1 MKRISIFLM
10 ASLFVLCAVAQGAD
24 KTGMISLKPYI
35 PEDAGLSPKLH
46 KQLMTKMSQIASAAG
61 MAGEGFD
68 NRFIITAN
76 IQETELAETATIPVK
91 MAASLAVT
99 FFVGDGIDGTL
110 FSSCTVNVKGIGD
123 NKEDAYYAA
132 IRKISPRKPELLQ
145 AVELGKQR
153 IVQYYN
159 SVGPEIINTAKAAA
173 AGGQYDEAISMLFAI
188 PMSSDIYPEAQRL
201 IAEYGAASLEAYNQS
216 LLANAQA
223 AWAASP
229 NEEGAEKAR
238 EFISQMQMPSQD
250 ILTKTQKLSR
260 EIATRLQAVSDR
272 EWKLERDI
280 RMAEIKNEHEQ
291 NMATIRA
298 AESVAKAY
306 ASSRPRVVYHVHWW

>member
-1 MKRISIFLM
+1 MKRISMFLM
-10 ASLFVLCAVAQGAD
+10 VSLFVLCALAQSSGKA
-24 KTGMISLKPYI
+24 GMISLNPYI
-35 PEDAGLSPKLH
+35 PEDAELSVKLR
-46 KQLMTKMSQIASAAG
+46 KQLITKMSQIASAAG

-76 IQETELAETATIPVK
+76 IQEVELAETATIPVK
-91 MAASLAVT
+91 VAASLSVT

-110 FSSCTVNVKGIGD
+110 FSSYTFNVKGIGND
-123 NKEDAYYAA
+123 KEDAYFAA

-159 SVGPEIINTAKAAA
+159 TVGPEIINTAKAAA
-173 AGGQYDEAISMLFAI
+173 AGGQYDEAISILFAI
-188 PMSSDIYPEAQRL
+188 PMSSDVYPEAQRL
-201 IAEYGAASLEAYNQS
+201 IAEYGMVSLEKYNES
-216 LLANAQA
+216 LLTNAQA
-223 AWAASP
+223 TWAASP

-238 EFISQMQMPSQD
+238 EIISQMQMPSQN
-250 ILTKTQKLSR
+250 ILTKTQKLSN
-260 EIATRLQAVSDR
+260 EIAARLKAVSDR

-298 AESVAKAY
+298 VESVAKAQ
-306 ASSRPRVVYHVHWW
+306 AANRPRVVYHVHWW

>member
-1 MKRISIFLM
+1 MKRISMFLM
-10 ASLFVLCAVAQGAD
+10 ATLFVLCALAQNAS
-24 KTGMISLKPYI
+24 KTGMISLNPYI
-35 PEDAGLSPKLH
+35 PEDAELSPKLR
-46 KQLMTKMSQIASAAG
+46 KQLTTKMSQIASAAG

-76 IQETELAETATIPVK
+76 IQEVEVAETATTPVK
-91 MAASLAVT
+91 VAASLAVT

-110 FSSCTVNVKGIGD
+110 FSSYTLNVKGIGN
-123 NKEDAYYAA
+123 NKEEAYFAA

-159 SVGPEIINTAKAAA
+159 TVGPDIINTAKAAA

-201 IAEYGAASLEAYNQS
+201 IAEYGVESLGKYNQS
-216 LLANAQA
+216 LLTNAQA
-223 AWAASP
+223 AWSASP

-238 EFISQMQMPSQD
+238 EFISQMQMPTQD
-250 ILTKTQKLSR
+250 ILTKTQKLSS
-260 EIATRLQAVSDR
+260 EIAARLKAVSDR

-298 AESVAKAY
+298 SESVAKARI
-306 ASSRPRVVYHVHWW
+306 ANQPRVVYHVHWW